1 LILIKLTLKLLVNE
15 GSLLN
20 NLEIEAKNV
29 EVAIN
34 SEDLE
39 LKIAIFKIKNFARFL
54 IDKEF
59 LRLSN
64 KMFITK
70 IKTPKNNR

>member
-1 LILIKLTLKLLVNE
+1 LINV
-15 GSLLN
+15 GSSLN

-34 SEDLE
+34 LEDLE

-54 IDKEF
+54 IDNEF
-59 LRLSN
+59 LRLS
-64 KMFITK
+64 K
-70 IKTPKNNR
+70 

>member
-1 LILIKLTLKLLVNE
+1 VINV
-15 GSLLN
+15 GSSLN

-34 SEDLE
+34 LEDLE
-39 LKIAIFKIKNFARFL
+39 LKNSIFMIKNFARFL
-54 IDKEF
+54 VEKEL

-64 KMFITK
+64 YMLKTK
-70 IKTPKNNR
+70 

>member
-1 LILIKLTLKLLVNE
+1 MQLNLKLDLEKKLALKLVINV

-34 SEDLE
+34 LEDLE
-39 LKIAIFKIKNFARFL
+39 LKIAIFKIKYFDRFL
-54 IDKEF
+54 IDNEL
-59 LRLSN
+59 LRLSE
-64 KMFITK
+64 
-70 IKTPKNNR
+70 

>member
-1 LILIKLTLKLLVNE
+1 VINE

-29 EVAIN
+29 EVKIYL
-34 SEDLE
+34 EDLE

-64 KMFITK
+64 KMLLTK
-70 IKTPKNNR
+70 